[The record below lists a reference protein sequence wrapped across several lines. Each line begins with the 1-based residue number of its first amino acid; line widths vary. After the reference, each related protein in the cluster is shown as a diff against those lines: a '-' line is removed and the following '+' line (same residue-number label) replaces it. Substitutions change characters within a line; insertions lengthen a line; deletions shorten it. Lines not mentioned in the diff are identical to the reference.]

1 MTNTNHIFSLTLAIS
16 AALSFASGS
25 NAQTITE
32 SPDKKI
38 AAMTADQVD
47 YVMSETAAATVKSA
61 PIHADAVTTIT
72 SAVYIRPQKT
82 LFYRVL
88 LSSSIRAADAAASMK
103 PSFCSSRTN
112 RAFMNK
118 GVTYKYGVTTP
129 TESYDIAFTA
139 RDC

>member
-1 MTNTNHIFSLTLAIS
+1 MTNTNHIFSLSLAIS

-61 PIHADAVTTIT
+61 PIHTDAVTTIT

-103 PSFCSSRTN
+103 PSFCSGRTN

-118 GVTYKYGVTTP
+118 GVTY
-129 TESYDIAFTA
+129 
-139 RDC
+139 